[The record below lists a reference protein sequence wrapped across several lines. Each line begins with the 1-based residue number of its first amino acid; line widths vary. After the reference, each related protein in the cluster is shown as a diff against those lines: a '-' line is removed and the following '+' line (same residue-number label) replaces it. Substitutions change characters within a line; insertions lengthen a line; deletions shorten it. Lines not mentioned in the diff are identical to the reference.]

1 MRERL
6 PLRLDVGLA
15 MVLDVDEFTPFQ
27 RRVYDVV
34 GTIERGTVRTYGN
47 IAKELGTSARAVGN
61 AMGRSP
67 GPSDTLP

>member
-1 MRERL
+1 MI
-6 PLRLDVGLA
+6 
-15 MVLDVDEFTPFQ
+15 MVAEQLTPFQ

-34 GTIERGTVRTYGN
+34 GTIERGTVRSYGS